1 MTDVERSA
9 RAEEAEEAE
18 GLSGIGDVASRTGV
32 SERTLRYYEE
42 VGLLRP
48 AAHEPGHRRRYC
60 EDDVE
65 RVVRIRE
72 LQSLM
77 GFNLDE
83 IRDVVSAEDRLETLR
98 SRYRGSGDE
107 ADQRRAL
114 EEASGVLEDL
124 HGQVRAKLARMQ
136 EFFDA
141 LDARLARSRRRL
153 AERSEPAA
161 S

>member
-1 MTDVERSA
+1 MTHLERAPRSEESA
-9 RAEEAEEAE
+9 C
-18 GLSGIGDVASRTGV
+18 LSGIGEVASRTGV

-60 EDDVE
+60 EADVE

-83 IRDVVSAEDRLETLR
+83 IRDVVSAEDRLELLR
-98 SRYRGSGDE
+98 SRFRVSGDE

-124 HGQVRAKLARMQ
+124 HEQVRAKLERMQ
-136 EFFDA
+136 AFFDE
-141 LDARLARSRRRL
+141 LDDRLARNERRL
-153 AERSEPAA
+153 AEWSEAA
-161 S
+161 AN